1 MPTTKRFAVSIDEVR
16 QNFVFGDIFT
26 DTYKASVKMSDGAIR
41 EIALRPVVRD
51 GELVV
56 EFKDGEHV
64 SYMGLNSSAT
74 HGALMIT
81 LTHREE

>member
-1 MPTTKRFAVSIDEVR
+1 MPATKLFAVSIDEIR

-26 DTYKASVKMSDGAIR
+26 DSYETSVTMSDGVVR
-41 EIALRPVVRD
+41 EIGLRPVVRD

-56 EFKDGEHV
+56 ELSDGEHV

-81 LTHREE
+81 LTQKEA